1 MSKPVV
7 ISTNEWDPLAAKFMP
22 PKLNASGV
30 MKNVYVISTQTNRSL
45 HISTPMMMTW
55 GISDYDDG
63 SGGDGRFSMTLN
75 FPQEDYRK
83 PNTDIFLEKI
93 IAFENQIIDQAV
105 KNSELWFGEEMSREV
120 CKHSFYPFVKYP
132 MIKGTK
138 KVDITKSVSI
148 KGKVPLYNDKW
159 EIELYDTRE
168 NKIYPCDDDRV
179 APPELVPG
187 KSQVACV
194 LQCGGVW
201 LGQKGWGVTWKVIQ
215 CVVKPRDI
223 VSIYGQCRVMLSDED
238 RGAIENQTIN
248 DDGPVDTE
256 TVFTKTETHDVAADD
271 SDEENEAEEA
281 IPDIVAAAPAPEP
294 DVVVPKKKV
303 FKKKASVAAPVDEND
318 TTVVP
323 KKALKKKKVI
333 ASTNA

>member
-1 MSKPVV
+1 
-7 ISTNEWDPLAAKFMP
+7 
-22 PKLNASGV
+22 
-30 MKNVYVISTQTNRSL
+30 
-45 HISTPMMMTW
+45 MMTW

-63 SGGDGRFSMTLN
+63 SGGDGRFTMTLN
-75 FPQEDYRK
+75 FPKDDYRK
-83 PNTDIFLEKI
+83 PSTDIFLEKI
-93 IAFENQIIDQAV
+93 IAFESQIIDQAV

-120 CKHSFYPFVKYP
+120 CKHSFYRFVKYP

-159 EIELYDTRE
+159 EIELYDTKE

-215 CVVKPRDI
+215 CVVKPREV
-223 VSIYGQCRVMLSDED
+223 VSVYGKCHIQLSDDD
-238 RGAIENQTIN
+238 RGAIETQTLTE
-248 DDGPVDTE
+248 DADEEDTSE
-256 TVFTKTETHDVAADD
+256 PPRAATVFDTKVEHNTDAAD
-271 SDEENEAEEA
+271 SDEEFEVEVSAVEVEVA
-281 IPDIVAAAPAPEP
+281 APAPKKKIVKKAAPVESSDAAAPAP
-294 DVVVPKKKV
+294 KKKV
-303 FKKKASVAAPVDEND
+303 V
-318 TTVVP
+318 
-323 KKALKKKKVI
+323 KKKVVA
-333 ASTNA
+333 ASAEA

>member
-1 MSKPVV
+1 
-7 ISTNEWDPLAAKFMP
+7 
-22 PKLNASGV
+22 
-30 MKNVYVISTQTNRSL
+30 
-45 HISTPMMMTW
+45 MTW

-93 IAFENQIIDQAV
+93 IAFENLIIDQAV

-138 KVDITKSVSI
+138 KVDHSKSVSI
-148 KGKVPLYNDKW
+148 KGKVPLYNGKW
-159 EIELYDTRE
+159 EIELYDTKE
-168 NKIYPCDDDRV
+168 NRIYPCDDDRV
-179 APPELVPG
+179 SPPELVI
-187 KSQVACV
+187 KQSRVASI

-215 CVVKPRDI
+215 CVVKKHEI

>member
-63 SGGDGRFSMTLN
+63 SGGDGRFTMTLN
-75 FPQEDYRK
+75 FPKDDYRK
-83 PNTDIFLEKI
+83 PSTDIFLEKI
-93 IAFENQIIDQAV
+93 IAFESQIIDQAV

-159 EIELYDTRE
+159 EIELYDTKE

-223 VSIYGQCRVMLSDED
+223 VSVYGQCRVMLSEED
-238 RGAIENQTIN
+238 RGAIETQTIDDD
-248 DDGPVDTE
+248 DDGIVDTE

-271 SDEENEAEEA
+271 SDEEDEE
-281 IPDIVAAAPAPEP
+281 IPDIVAAAPEPETEP
-294 DVVVPKKKV
+294 VVSKKKV
-303 FKKKASVAAPVDEND
+303 FKKKTAPVEEVASVVA
-318 TTVVP
+318 
-323 KKALKKKKVI
+323 KKKVLKKKKVGVSDE
-333 ASTNA
+333 A